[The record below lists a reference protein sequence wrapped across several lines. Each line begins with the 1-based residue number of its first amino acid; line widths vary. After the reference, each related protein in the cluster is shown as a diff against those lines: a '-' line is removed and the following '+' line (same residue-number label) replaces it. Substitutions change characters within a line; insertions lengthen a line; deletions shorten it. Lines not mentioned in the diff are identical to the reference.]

1 MKSSINN
8 LPLKVQSEVREILR
22 SYNSVSVWFEYGEY
36 HVSTGA
42 CIKAQYGADRKD
54 FGTIIAAEV
63 YTADERIENYC
74 NSFADYP
81 VNYKGTRDYSIM
93 HDIKNSGY
101 TKKVKLE
108 NGNIVLA

>member
-1 MKSSINN
+1 MKSTINN
-8 LPLKVQSEVREILR
+8 LPLNVQTDVREVLR
-22 SYNSVSVWFEYGEY
+22 SYNSASVWYEYGEY

-81 VNYKGTRDYSIM
+81 PQYKGLRNYNLMHEIRD
-93 HDIKNSGY
+93 SGY
-101 TKKVKLE
+101 SKKVKLE

>member
-8 LPLKVQSEVREILR
+8 LPLNVQTEVRETLR
-22 SYNSVSVWFEYGEY
+22 AYSSVSVWFEYGKY

-42 CIKAQYGADRKD
+42 CIKAQYGDDRKD

-63 YTADERIENYC
+63 YTEEERIENYC

-81 VNYKGTRDYSIM
+81 AGYKGLRDYPM
-93 HDIKNSGY
+93 MREIKKSGY
-101 TKKVKLE
+101 TKKVKME
-108 NGNIVLA
+108 NGDIVLA